1 MRWTNKQRYADLRK
15 CIRGL
20 LVYMCVLHF
29 RRITKYEPVV
39 SFYRCLYLPKGKRF
53 FWCLINGPMLLVVR
67 KINPIQACYL
77 QSGTIMGPRQLYYRN
92 HTQLSSTNIHKVLE
106 DIWYML
112 SFFLKTIPLS
122 QFIFK
127 WGCGMIHIFS
137 WLKSGE
143 RKPLRHSTFRKFIHI

>member
-1 MRWTNKQRYADLRK
+1 MPILWIVYHTLKAAFLFLCAFCSSEQSQNMKQNST
-15 CIRGL
+15 
-20 LVYMCVLHF
+20 F
-29 RRITKYEPVV
+29 
-39 SFYRCLYLPKGKRF
+39 FLPKDKKFCWR
-53 FWCLINGPMLLVVR
+53 LINRPMLLVVR
-67 KINPIQACYL
+67 KINAIEGCYL

-92 HTQLSSTNIHKVLE
+92 HTQLSSTNIQKVLE

-137 WLKSGE
+137 WLESGE
-143 RKPLRHSTFRKFIHI
+143 RKPLRHTFRKFIHI